1 MKWMSWVMVLAAL
14 VSVGAAP
21 PVTTRSA
28 GSDVSTPVAAAKQ
41 FALAFMNP
49 TKERLRTAVSGRTPL
64 EEQAADL
71 WAAELASQFRLQE
84 VVKQKFGPDG
94 YAAFFGRPPHP
105 RPAETEQTQMID
117 QIFAAAKVEQG
128 GDRARVTVSQG
139 QASQQIY
146 LDRGKDGVWHAWI
159 GAVLPAR
166 SEKLIRSFVESNG
179 GAGKPQNRVSDEIE
193 AGVYATPQTAK
204 TRLSQLEDEQIAA
217 ADPAATQPSS
227 LQKGQEQLRA
237 KLEKAQ
243 ELEAERDRLE
253 REAATQPI
261 GPG

>member
-1 MKWMSWVMVLAAL
+1 MKWMWVVVLAAVIPCL
-14 VSVGAAP
+14 GATPA
-21 PVTTRSA
+21 TTQSA
-28 GSDVSTPVAAAKQ
+28 GETSTPVGAAKQ

-49 TKERLRTAVSGRTPL
+49 TKEGLRASVGGRSAL

-84 VVKQKFGPDG
+84 VVKQKFGADG
-94 YAAFFGRPPHP
+94 YAAFFGRPPHQ
-105 RPAETEQTQMID
+105 RPAEADQAQMIEK
-117 QIFAAAKVEQG
+117 IFADAKVEQAG
-128 GDRARVTVSQG
+128 ERARITVSQG
-139 QASQQIY
+139 QAVQQMY
-146 LDRGKDGVWHAWI
+146 LDRGKDGVWRAWI

-193 AGVYATPQTAK
+193 AGVYATPQAAK
-204 TRLSQLEDEQIAA
+204 ARLTQLEDEQIAA

-227 LQKGQEQLRA
+227 LQQGQAELRA

-261 GPG
+261 GN